1 MTEPCA
7 CKSFSS
13 THELHQHLLCDKEKW
28 GVVECY
34 PARCV
39 KRSCSKC
46 VKALEAMS
54 CPACRAAN
62 PNITYEMW
70 DNAKY
75 QCADGRVLDVKDFQ
89 SRTVDIDTFMERWR
103 GFNTTFFQHHNR
115 AIFHDYDWKEL
126 WSNVSDG
133 VPDLVSESDSEED
146 SSSET
151 EEEEAEEQANE
162 GGHVRKERARREHSR
177 GEQEE
182 GGQQQERPQRA
193 EVAIVMDFSK
203 SYTSQHREEHMQK
216 FWSQVSTTM
225 LGFPMK
231 IALSNLNDQFFEDY
245 FPPESDHHITRAAA
259 AELLAQHG
267 MKPEVAVMHN
277 GITQNPHHNTAT
289 VQYYII
295 KKLMPWVWKYTVGLE
310 DAVFYFRSDNC
321 GGQFLSG
328 RHFRFI
334 SEWSKYDETKDTR
347 CIWSHFEEKHGKDMS
362 DWELGRQKWLLYCQ
376 EMRHT
381 KEDPTWMRTSKEVYQ
396 WLDSTARHS
405 KRTFQQK
412 QGAGVFLRVY
422 HWAENKEIPPLAS
435 LAEIKTLKD
444 TAGNAVTQMGHLWID
459 VNNPGYIK
467 TREYACLTC
476 PQCIRLKFGKCTLGF
491 ARVNTLRTC
500 QIKYENSGL
509 LITERE
515 TGNRGRE
522 RALACAL
529 GDLIGAECADDME
542 PYIVC
547 RVTGT
552 FSIYGKG
559 LLLPAG
565 WGRSKRMMNISPA

>member
-1 MTEPCA
+1 
-7 CKSFSS
+7 
-13 THELHQHLLCDKEKW
+13 
-28 GVVECY
+28 
-34 PARCV
+34 
-39 KRSCSKC
+39 
-46 VKALEAMS
+46 
-54 CPACRAAN
+54 
-62 PNITYEMW
+62 
-70 DNAKY
+70 
-75 QCADGRVLDVKDFQ
+75 
-89 SRTVDIDTFMERWR
+89 
-103 GFNTTFFQHHNR
+103 
-115 AIFHDYDWKEL
+115 
-126 WSNVSDG
+126 
-133 VPDLVSESDSEED
+133 
-146 SSSET
+146 
-151 EEEEAEEQANE
+151 
-162 GGHVRKERARREHSR
+162 
-177 GEQEE
+177 
-182 GGQQQERPQRA
+182 
-193 EVAIVMDFSK
+193 
-203 SYTSQHREEHMQK
+203 
-216 FWSQVSTTM
+216 
-225 LGFPMK
+225 
-231 IALSNLNDQFFEDY
+231 
-245 FPPESDHHITRAAA
+245 
-259 AELLAQHG
+259 
-267 MKPEVAVMHN
+267 
-277 GITQNPHHNTAT
+277 
-289 VQYYII
+289 
-295 KKLMPWVWKYTVGLE
+295 
-310 DAVFYFRSDNC
+310 
-321 GGQFLSG
+321 
-328 RHFRFI
+328 
-334 SEWSKYDETKDTR
+334 
-347 CIWSHFEEKHGKDMS
+347 MS

-422 HWAENKEIPPLAS
+422 HWAENTEIPPLAS

-552 FSIYGKG
+552 LSIWQGAAASSWMGEIKANDEYFTCLKFQKQSELKYVATKEAFYLLATDVRVRVRVRFENHKEVKG
-559 LLLPAG
+559 AVC
-565 WGRSKRMMNISPA
+565 GRSTRTRPATTPATFELNQRELDTLKLRVYITARDGGL